1 MKTGGDTM
9 PSEVTDLIAAL
20 RAGTLS
26 LDEVA
31 RRFRERS
38 WPDVVRPEPESYLE
52 LAAQSL
58 EDPEPDIPGSFD
70 EVTAAYDRR
79 ELTREQYRVLARAA
93 AEAMDAED
101 RRARG

>member
-1 MKTGGDTM
+1 MT
-9 PSEVTDLIAAL
+9 SEVTDLIAAL

-58 EDPEPDIPGSFD
+58 EDPEPDMPGSFD

-79 ELTREQYRVLARAA
+79 ELTREQYRVLAKAA
-93 AEAMDAED
+93 AEAMSAED
-101 RRARG
+101 RRAGG